1 MRFILNCQSDNA
13 VMFVIL
19 KAILFGICISLWG
32 IAMCL
37 SPWGTQ
43 LEEDFGLSLLFRL
56 RGIAAPPPEVVIIGM
71 DQASAR
77 QLELQ
82 HKPRFW
88 PRSLHT
94 QLVRQLT
101 EAKVKLI
108 AFDIIFDE
116 PRDAEGDEAF
126 AAAIAAAGNVLLVE
140 IIRKEKILIADGASQ
155 LEIERLTQ
163 PIEPLKTAALALAP
177 FPIPKVPIKV
187 SQYWTFKT
195 GAGSIPA
202 FPVVAFQIF
211 ALDVYEDL
219 IAHLSANGMTL
230 PADMPKGEEEVRQNG
245 RMEGVVRSIRELFQ
259 AAPTRIQPPPITS
272 MVSLRPSGETEA
284 RLRQRLYE
292 MYAAPESHYLNFYGP
307 PGSILTIPYH
317 KVINAEEGRLTVKA
331 LPELAGKA
339 VFIGLSERDV
349 PIKSD
354 GFYTTF
360 SQPDGIDLNGVE
372 IAATAFA
379 NILENRPIR
388 PVPASVQLAVVG
400 VCGVVFGLVSR
411 LIPNPGAGGAML
423 VLGLLYLWMSK
434 YYFSDRCLW
443 LPVVVVVFGQLP
455 VALIGGVIWQYV
467 DVDKERKA
475 ILHAFRFYLPCEMVD
490 QIAADKAPITAEGR
504 MIYGTFLCTDLA
516 KYTNFSEKTD
526 PAHLHRLMHEYY
538 DAMFQALRKNGGF
551 VSDISGD
558 CMMGLWASQEPQP
571 THLRQACEAALQIE
585 AALTKFWKASGPD
598 LYLPTRMGIH
608 CGPVHIGNVGADT
621 RYVFQ
626 ATGDTVNT
634 ASRIENLNKHLGTRI
649 LVTGDALD
657 GAGPFLTRQLGTFY
671 LSGKTKSVD
680 VHELVCRLEQASG
693 KQRDLCA
700 RFTQGL
706 AAFKLGAWEE
716 AMQIFNRLVTAT
728 DGDGPARFYLDICRR
743 YLKTPPS
750 DAWAGA
756 VTVSK
761 K

>member
-1 MRFILNCQSDNA
+1 MI
-13 VMFVIL
+13 VIL
-19 KAILFGICISLWG
+19 KAILFGLCISLGG

-37 SPWGTQ
+37 SPWGSQ
-43 LEEDFGLSLLFRL
+43 LEESLGLNLLFRI
-56 RGIAAPPPEVVIIGM
+56 RGVVAPPPEVVIIGI

-77 QLELQ
+77 RLKLH
-82 HKPRFW
+82 HKPQLW

-94 QLVRQLT
+94 QLVRRLA
-101 EAKVKLI
+101 EAKAKLI

-116 PRDAEGDEAF
+116 PRDAARDRAF
-126 AAAIAAAGNVLLVE
+126 SAAIAAAGNVLLVE
-140 IIRKEKILIADGASQ
+140 IIRKEKISLEDGTGQ

-163 PIEPLKTAALALAP
+163 PIAALKDAALALAP
-177 FPIPKVPIKV
+177 FPIPKVPVKV

-211 ALDVYEDL
+211 ALDAYDDL
-219 IAHLSANGMTL
+219 IAYLSANGKTL
-230 PADMPKGEEEVRQNG
+230 PPKLPKGRDEIFQKG
-245 RMEGVVRSIRELFQ
+245 RMEGIVRNIRELFQ
-259 AAPTRIQPPPITS
+259 AVPAHPPPPPNA
-272 MVSLRPSGETEA
+272 LKAKGRFSGEADA
-284 RLRQRLYE
+284 RLLQRLLE
-292 MYAAPESHYLNFYGP
+292 MYTAPESHYLNFYGP
-307 PGSILTIPYH
+307 PGTIHTIPYH
-317 KVINAEEGRLTVKA
+317 KVVHNDNEGDRLSVKA

-339 VFIGLSERDV
+339 VFIGLCERDV
-349 PIKSD
+349 PIKTD

-388 PVPASVQLAVVG
+388 PLAASTQLAVVG
-400 VCGVVFGLVSR
+400 VCGVLFGLVSR
-411 LIPNPGAGGAML
+411 LIPNPGAAGSML

-434 YYFSDRCLW
+434 YYFTERCLW
-443 LPVVVVVFGQLP
+443 LPVIIVVFGQLP
-455 VALIGGVIWQYV
+455 IAFLGGVIWQYV

-475 ILHAFRFYLPCEMVD
+475 ILHAFRFYLPREMVD
-490 QIAADKAPITAEGR
+490 QIAADRAPITAAGR
-504 MIYGTFLCTDLA
+504 MVHGTFLCTDMA
-516 KYTNFSEKTD
+516 KYTNYSEKTD

-538 DAMFQALRKNGGF
+538 DAMFQALRKNGGY

-558 CMMGLWASQEPQP
+558 CMMGLWASREPQP
-571 THLRQACEAALQIE
+571 AHRQQACEAALQIE
-585 AALTKFWKASGPD
+585 AALAKFWQASGSE

-608 CGPVHIGNVGADT
+608 SGPVHIGNVGGDT

-657 GAGPFLTRQLGTFY
+657 GVEPFLTRQLGTFY
-671 LSGKTKSVD
+671 LSGKSKSVD

-693 KQRDLCA
+693 QQRDLCA

-706 AAFKLGAWEE
+706 TSFKLGAWEE
-716 AMQIFNRLVTAT
+716 AMQIFHLIATTA
-728 DGDGPARFYLDICRR
+728 DGDGPARFYLDLCQR

-750 DAWAGA
+750 DVWAGA